1 MGRKHKS
8 EETFARAAS
17 HLGYVPKEHFFEAM
31 KAILAVQRD
40 HGNREVR
47 RNLRELCGYSLFG
60 PPTLISDAVTVY
72 SLVGMFSESTEFA
85 SSDQYS

>member
-1 MGRKHKS
+1 MGRKHKA
-8 EETFARAAS
+8 EQTFARAAS

-47 RNLRELCGYSLFG
+47 RKPRELRGYPLCG
-60 PPTLISDAVTVY
+60 PATLISDAVTVCL
-72 SLVGMFSESTEFA
+72 LVSMFSESTEFA